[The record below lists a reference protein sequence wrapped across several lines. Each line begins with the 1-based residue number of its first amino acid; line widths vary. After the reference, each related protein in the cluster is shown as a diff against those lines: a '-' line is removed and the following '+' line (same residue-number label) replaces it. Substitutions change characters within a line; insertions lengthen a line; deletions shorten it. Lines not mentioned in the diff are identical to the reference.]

1 MSPSALPATAA
12 ATETGN
18 SRPTTAA
25 TCASR
30 RAPGSSR
37 SMRATSSASSAGGS
51 SAAVFGVIV
60 HVRRR
65 SPPASSS
72 ARNSSSR
79 YRGLPSALATTS
91 SLTCSPTRPGGISSS
106 ISARAASSR
115 NGASGSSSTRWAN
128 RVCASS
134 RKAHP
139 CEPGSGRNAV
149 ASITAERSVSASR
162 RSARS
167 RVVRSAQCRSSIAS
181 TSGRV
186 APSASAHSTN
196 ASCTRSDSSSADSA
210 SSSRST
216 SCSRR
221 IESIRP
227 RYGRTRSCAAPRSA
241 PARARSLVR
250 TASSVSVSSTPSQ
263 VRRSSTN
270 GPYGEPAPYETQRPS
285 SRVTSSPASDR
296 SSASV
301 LVLPSPASPTTSTTC
316 PRPARRSATALASRA
331 SSPSRPTRGVRDGGS
346 VAGRGPTRREAVTGA
361 VRPFTVTSP
370 SGSSTNRSPRRDAV
384 PGPIAIEPGS
394 AALCSLAATFVV
406 SPSATVCESSP
417 PTSPTAAGPLFTP
430 TRTLNPSIPQAA
442 STSPA

>member
-1 MSPSALPATAA
+1 
-12 ATETGN
+12 
-18 SRPTTAA
+18 
-25 TCASR
+25 
-30 RAPGSSR
+30 
-37 SMRATSSASSAGGS
+37 MRATSSASSAGGS

-65 SPPASSS
+65 SPPVSSS
-72 ARNSSSR
+72 ARSSSSR

-91 SLTCSPTRPGGISSS
+91 SLTCSPTRPGGTSSS

-115 NGASGSSSTRWAN
+115 SGASGSSSTRWAN

-134 RKAHP
+134 RKAQP

-196 ASCTRSDSSSADSA
+196 ASCTRSDSSSAESA

-301 LVLPSPASPTTSTTC
+301 LVLPSPASPTTSSTC
-316 PRPARRSATALASRA
+316 PRPARRSATAPAEPGELALATDQGRA
-331 SSPSRPTRGVRDGGS
+331 RRRLRGGPRADQAGGRHR
-346 VAGRGPTRREAVTGA
+346 RGPPLHRHLAERLEHEPFVQARRRPRADRDRTRLGGALQPRGDVRRVAERDRLRVLATHEPDRGGPAVHAHADVEPLDPPGGLDLA
-361 VRPFTVTSP
+361 RVARRRP
-370 SGSSTNRSPRRDAV
+370 R
-384 PGPIAIEPGS
+384 
-394 AALCSLAATFVV
+394 
-406 SPSATVCESSP
+406 
-417 PTSPTAAGPLFTP
+417 
-430 TRTLNPSIPQAA
+430 
-442 STSPA
+442 